1 MTDEQNNEILLT
13 YLRRA
18 LQHLYDPGELRRN
31 PLQGLLGIDSAA
43 DRVAALRK
51 ILQDAIQA
59 LKPDEK
65 IPLESNAWRI
75 YDVLSFRFIEQ
86 SSQKEVAA
94 DLSLSIRQLQRLETI
109 ALRVLGDNL
118 VSRYNLKFEP
128 DSLEEQPEPAD
139 VEIQP
144 EVENTGFNSMVEQEL
159 DWLRKSYRNEEID
172 PTLLVDAALKT
183 IASLVQ
189 AMHCVVQIEIEANL
203 PKAIGQTTPLRQALI
218 NLLTAAVQWAQN
230 GQVRVTTK
238 AVPGRINILILTIPA
253 SPDQR
258 TSKLQV
264 DEFISVA
271 RQLVELSGGVL
282 EIPFEKESTEVFKAS
297 LVLPAA
303 QHKVVLVIDDNAD
316 TLLLMERYLS
326 GSLYQF
332 IGGRDPL
339 QALALAEA
347 HHPHAIVLDVML
359 PGIDGWNLLGQFKA
373 NPTLHQIPVIVSTIL
388 PQESLAMMLG
398 ADDFLQ
404 KPFTQAQFLAVL
416 ERQTAQ
422 PEIESR

>member
-1 MTDEQNNEILLT
+1 MADEQSNEILLT

-18 LQHLYDPGELRRN
+18 LQHLYDPVELRHN
-31 PLQGLLGIDSAA
+31 PLQSLLGINPAA
-43 DRVAALRK
+43 DRVAMLRK

-94 DLSLSIRQLQRLETI
+94 DLSLSIRQLQRLETT
-109 ALRVLGDNL
+109 ALRVLVDTL

-128 DSLEEQPEPAD
+128 DSLEGQIESAE
-139 VEIQP
+139 VEFQP
-144 EVENTGFNSMVEQEL
+144 EVENAGFSSMVEREL
-159 DWLRKSYRNEEID
+159 DWLRKSYRNEEINIAS
-172 PTLLVDAALKT
+172 LVDGALTT

-189 AMHCVVQIEIEANL
+189 AMHCVVQVEIEADL
-203 PKAIGQTTPLRQALI
+203 PKAIGQATPLGQALI
-218 NLLTAAVQWAQN
+218 NLLTAAVQWAPN
-230 GQVRVTTK
+230 GQVRVTAK
-238 AVPGRINILILTIPA
+238 AVPGGINIFILTLPA
-253 SPDQR
+253 SPEQKAK
-258 TSKLQV
+258 KLQV

-271 RQLVELSGGVL
+271 RQLVELSGGAL
-282 EIPFEKESTEVFKAS
+282 EIPPENNSAEVFTAS

-332 IGGRDPL
+332 VGGRDPR

-347 HHPHAIVLDVML
+347 HHPHVIVLDVML

-373 NPTLHQIPVIVSTIL
+373 NPAMHQIPVIVSTIL

-404 KPFTQAQFLAVL
+404 KPFTQAQFLAAL
-416 ERQTAQ
+416 ERQAAQ
-422 PEIESR
+422 PVTESR

>member
-1 MTDEQNNEILLT
+1 MADEQTNDVFLNS
-13 YLRRA
+13 LRRA

-31 PLQGLLGIDSAA
+31 PLQSLLGIDSSA
-43 DRVAALRK
+43 DRVTALRK

-94 DLSLSIRQLQRLETI
+94 DLSLSIRQLQRLETTS
-109 ALRVLGDNL
+109 LQVLGDNL

-128 DSLEEQPEPAD
+128 DILEVNQEPD
-139 VEIQP
+139 YVEIHP
-144 EVENTGFNSMVEQEL
+144 EREKAEFNSMVEQEL
-159 DWLRKSYRNEEID
+159 NWLRKSYRNEEIESA
-172 PTLLVDAALKT
+172 LLVDAALKT

-189 AMHCVVQIEIEANL
+189 AMHCVVEIEREANL
-203 PKAIGQTTPLRQALI
+203 PKAIGQTTPLSQALI
-218 NLLTAAVQWAQN
+218 NLLTAAVQWAEN
-230 GQVRVTTK
+230 GQVRVSTK
-238 AVPGRINILILTIPA
+238 ALPGRINIGIEAIPA
-253 SPDQR
+253 SPDQKMDR
-258 TSKLQV
+258 RQV

-282 EIPFEKESTEVFKAS
+282 EIPSEKNSAEVFAAS

-339 QALALAEA
+339 QALALAEI
-347 HHPHAIVLDVML
+347 HHPNAIVLDVML

-373 NPTLHQIPVIVSTIL
+373 NPMLHQIPVIVSTIL

-422 PEIESR
+422 LVTESH